1 MLVAIFIVEAMKSIK
16 EFIGRAEEGVIL
28 RK

>member
-1 MLVAIFIVEAMKSIK
+1 MLVAIFIVEAMKNIK

-28 RK
+28 RN